1 MKAYCLNKISPIALE
16 GLKAPDMVVDDINN
30 ADSILVRSQAM
41 HDMQLGKNILAV
53 ARAGAGVNNIPVE
66 KYASEGI
73 VVFNTPGANA
83 NAVKE
88 LVLCGLFLASRD
100 VVGGH
105 EWVEQNK
112 NDENIGKTAEK
123 AKSQFAG
130 HEILG
135 KTIAIIG
142 LGAIGVMVANS
153 CISLGMKVRGYD
165 PYLTINNAMELS
177 KSVEYYEKLEDAISG
192 ADFVTIHVPLMD
204 STKGMLNKKLF
215 GLFNDTILL
224 NFSRDTLVNDD
235 DLLEALNNG
244 KVRKYVTDFA
254 NPKVVNMPHTIVI
267 PHLGASTEEAED
279 NCAFMAIDELKHY
292 LETGSISHSVKIHVF
307 FQNDMQNKQMHQH
320 PLLHNITVHLLVN
333 KPMRFLF
340 HHSCAKPKILQSVHF
355 HEQNSMHQIAPIQ
368 IHRVHHQVLIHQVS
382 INPQMVEPIAN
393 LTIYFLLFWQKPWPQ
408 NHAHRVK
415 IAEDFQPH
423 QNRDVNQMLYSATLQ
438 TSCLILLNPLSA
450 NPYQTTNFRS

>member
-1 MKAYCLNKISPIALE
+1 MKVFCLNKISPIALE
-16 GLKAPDMVVDDINN
+16 TIKAPDLIVNDMNS
-30 ADSILVRSQAM
+30 ADSILVRSQVM
-41 HDMQLGKNILAV
+41 HDMELGNNILAV
-53 ARAGAGVNNIPVE
+53 ARAGAGVNNIPLD
-66 KYASEGI
+66 KYASQGI

-100 VVGGH
+100 VVGGY

-112 NDENIGKTAEK
+112 DDSDIAKTAEK

-135 KTIAIIG
+135 KTIAVIG

-153 CISLGMKVRGYD
+153 CIALGMKVRGYD
-165 PYLTINNAMELS
+165 PYLTINNAMKLS
-177 KSVEYYEKLEDAISG
+177 KGVEYFEKLEEAISG

-204 STKGMLNKKLF
+204 ATKGMLNKKLF
-215 GLFNDTILL
+215 ALFNDTVLL

-235 DLLEALNNG
+235 DLLEALNSG

-292 LETGSISHSVKIHVF
+292 LENGSINHSVNYPDVNCGPKESEKRVCILHKNVPGIINKITAVIVESNTNIVNMINKSRGDYAYSVF
-307 FQNDMQNKQMHQH
+307 D
-320 PLLHNITVHLLVN
+320 VN
-333 KPMRFLF
+333 KDID
-340 HHSCAKPKILQSVHF
+340 SDK
-355 HEQNSMHQIAPIQ
+355 
-368 IHRVHHQVLIHQVS
+368 
-382 INPQMVEPIAN
+382 IAN
-393 LTIYFLLFWQKPWPQ
+393 LSDIIKV
-408 NHAHRVK
+408 R
-415 IAEDFQPH
+415 I
-423 QNRDVNQMLYSATLQ
+423 
-438 TSCLILLNPLSA
+438 I
-450 NPYQTTNFRS
+450 

>member
-16 GLKAPDMVVDDINN
+16 GLKAPDTVVDDINN

-41 HDMQLGKNILAV
+41 HDMELGKNILAV

-135 KTIAIIG
+135 KTIAVIG

-153 CISLGMKVRGYD
+153 CIALGMKVRGYD
-165 PYLTINNAMELS
+165 PYLTINNAMKLS
-177 KSVEYYEKLEDAISG
+177 KSVEYYEKLEDAIAG

-204 STKGMLNKKLF
+204 ATKGMLNKKLF
-215 GLFNDTILL
+215 NLFNDTVLL

-235 DLLEALNNG
+235 DLLDALNNG
-244 KVRKYVTDFA
+244 QVRKYVTDFA

-292 LETGSISHSVKIHVF
+292 LENGSISHSVNYPDVNCGPKESEKRVCVLHKNIPGIINKITAVISNSNSNIVNFINKSRGEYAYSVF
-307 FQNDMQNKQMHQH
+307 DVDGEADIK
-320 PLLHNITVHLLVN
+320 
-333 KPMRFLF
+333 
-340 HHSCAKPKILQSVHF
+340 A
-355 HEQNSMHQIAPIQ
+355 
-368 IHRVHHQVLIHQVS
+368 
-382 INPQMVEPIAN
+382 IAN
-393 LTIYFLLFWQKPWPQ
+393 LESII
-408 NHAHRVK
+408 RVRV
-415 IAEDFQPH
+415 I
-423 QNRDVNQMLYSATLQ
+423 
-438 TSCLILLNPLSA
+438 
-450 NPYQTTNFRS
+450 

>member
-16 GLKAPDMVVDDINN
+16 GLKAPDMVVDDIDA
-30 ADSILVRSQAM
+30 ADSILVRSQVM
-41 HDMQLGKNILAV
+41 HDMELGKNILAV

-100 VVGGH
+100 IVGGH

-112 NDENIGKTAEK
+112 DDDNIAKTAEK

-135 KTIAIIG
+135 KTIAVIG

-153 CISLGMKVRGYD
+153 CIALGMKVRGYD
-165 PYLTINNAMELS
+165 PYLTINNAMKLS
-177 KSVEYYEKLEDAISG
+177 KDVKYFEKLEEAILG

-204 STKGMLNKKLF
+204 ATKGMLNKKLF
-215 GLFNDTILL
+215 DVFNDTVLL

-254 NPKVVNMPHTIVI
+254 NPKVVNMPNTIVI

-292 LETGSISHSVKIHVF
+292 LENGSVSHSVNYPDVNCGPKESEKRVCVLHKNIPGIINKITAVISNSNSNIVNFINKSRGEYAYSVF
-307 FQNDMQNKQMHQH
+307 D
-320 PLLHNITVHLLVN
+320 VDGE
-333 KPMRFLF
+333 
-340 HHSCAKPKILQSVHF
+340 AD
-355 HEQNSMHQIAPIQ
+355 IQ
-368 IHRVHHQVLIHQVS
+368 A
-382 INPQMVEPIAN
+382 IAN
-393 LTIYFLLFWQKPWPQ
+393 LESII
-408 NHAHRVK
+408 RVRV
-415 IAEDFQPH
+415 I
-423 QNRDVNQMLYSATLQ
+423 
-438 TSCLILLNPLSA
+438 
-450 NPYQTTNFRS
+450 

>member
-16 GLKAPDMVVDDINN
+16 GLKAPDTVVDDINS

-41 HDMQLGKNILAV
+41 HDMELGKNILAV
-53 ARAGAGVNNIPVE
+53 ARAGAGVNNIPVDRF
-66 KYASEGI
+66 ASEGI

-100 VVGGH
+100 IVGGH

-112 NDENIGKTAEK
+112 DDENIGKTAEK

-142 LGAIGVMVANS
+142 LGAIGLMVANA
-153 CISLGMKVRGYD
+153 CVHLGMNVRGYD
-165 PYLTINNAMELS
+165 PYLTVNNAVKLS
-177 KSVEYYEKLEDAISG
+177 KSVNYFEKLEDAISG
-192 ADFVTIHVPLMD
+192 ADFVTVHVPLLD

-215 GLFNDTILL
+215 SLFNDTVLL

-235 DLLEALNNG
+235 DLLDALNNG
-244 KVRKYVTDFA
+244 KVKKYVTDFA
-254 NPKVVNMPHTIVI
+254 NPKVVNMPKTIVI

-292 LETGSISHSVKIHVF
+292 LETGSISHSV
-307 FQNDMQNKQMHQH
+307 NY
-320 PLLHNITVHLLVN
+320 P
-333 KPMRFLF
+333 
-340 HHSCAKPKILQSVHF
+340 
-355 HEQNSMHQIAPIQ
+355 
-368 IHRVHHQVLIHQVS
+368 
-382 INPQMVEPIAN
+382 
-393 LTIYFLLFWQKPWPQ
+393 
-408 NHAHRVK
+408 
-415 IAEDFQPH
+415 
-423 QNRDVNQMLYSATLQ
+423 DVNCGPKESEKRVCVLHKNVPGIINKITAVISNSNSNIVNFINKSRGEYAYSVFDVDGEADAE
-438 TSCLILLNPLSA
+438 SIA
-450 NPYQTTNFRS
+450 KEEGVIRVRVI

>member
-1 MKAYCLNKISPIALE
+1 MKVFCLNKISPLALQTI
-16 GLKAPDMVVDDINN
+16 KKPDAIVNDIND
-30 ADSILVRSQAM
+30 ADSILVRSQVM
-41 HDMQLGKNILAV
+41 HDMELNKNILAV
-53 ARAGAGVNNIPVE
+53 ARAGAGVNNIPLD
-66 KYASEGI
+66 KYASQGI

-100 VVGGH
+100 VVGGY

-112 NDENIGKTAEK
+112 DDSDIAKTAEK

-135 KTIAIIG
+135 KTIAVIG

-153 CISLGMKVRGYD
+153 CLALGMKVRGYD
-165 PYLTINNAMELS
+165 PYLTINNAMKLS
-177 KSVEYYEKLEDAISG
+177 KGVEYFEKLEEAISG

-204 STKGMLNKKLF
+204 ATKGMLNKKLF
-215 GLFNDTILL
+215 ALFNDTVLL

-235 DLLEALNNG
+235 DLLEALNSG

-292 LETGSISHSVKIHVF
+292 LENGSIIHSVNYPDVNCGPKESEKRVCILHKNIPGIINKITSVIVESNTNIVNMINKSRGDYAYSVF
-307 FQNDMQNKQMHQH
+307 D
-320 PLLHNITVHLLVN
+320 VN
-333 KPMRFLF
+333 KDID
-340 HHSCAKPKILQSVHF
+340 ADK
-355 HEQNSMHQIAPIQ
+355 
-368 IHRVHHQVLIHQVS
+368 
-382 INPQMVEPIAN
+382 IAN
-393 LTIYFLLFWQKPWPQ
+393 LSDIIKV
-408 NHAHRVK
+408 R
-415 IAEDFQPH
+415 I
-423 QNRDVNQMLYSATLQ
+423 
-438 TSCLILLNPLSA
+438 I
-450 NPYQTTNFRS
+450 

>member
-16 GLKAPDMVVDDINN
+16 GLKVPDMIVDDINN

-41 HDMQLGKNILAV
+41 HDMELGKNILAV
-53 ARAGAGVNNIPVE
+53 ARAGAGINNIPVE
-66 KYASEGI
+66 KYASEGV

-135 KTIAIIG
+135 KTIAVIG

-153 CISLGMKVRGYD
+153 CIALGMKVRGYD
-165 PYLTINNAMELS
+165 PYLTINNAMKLS
-177 KSVEYYEKLEDAISG
+177 KSVEYYEKLEDAITG

-204 STKGMLNKKLF
+204 ATKGMLNKKLF
-215 GLFNDTILL
+215 NLFNDTVLL

-235 DLLEALNNG
+235 DLLDALNNG
-244 KVRKYVTDFA
+244 QVRKYVTDFA

-292 LETGSISHSVKIHVF
+292 LENGSISHSVNYPDVNCGPKESEKRVCVLHKNIPGIINKITAVISNSNSNIVNFINKSRGEYAYSVF
-307 FQNDMQNKQMHQH
+307 DVDGEADAQ
-320 PLLHNITVHLLVN
+320 
-333 KPMRFLF
+333 
-340 HHSCAKPKILQSVHF
+340 A
-355 HEQNSMHQIAPIQ
+355 
-368 IHRVHHQVLIHQVS
+368 
-382 INPQMVEPIAN
+382 IAN
-393 LTIYFLLFWQKPWPQ
+393 LESII
-408 NHAHRVK
+408 RVRV
-415 IAEDFQPH
+415 I
-423 QNRDVNQMLYSATLQ
+423 
-438 TSCLILLNPLSA
+438 
-450 NPYQTTNFRS
+450 

>member
-1 MKAYCLNKISPIALE
+1 MKAYCLNKISPIALA
-16 GLKAPDMVVDDINN
+16 GLKAPDMVVDDINS

-41 HDMQLGKNILAV
+41 HDMELGKNILAV

-135 KTIAIIG
+135 KTIAVIG

-153 CISLGMKVRGYD
+153 CIALGMKVRGYD
-165 PYLTINNAMELS
+165 PYLTINNAMKLS
-177 KSVEYYEKLEDAISG
+177 KSVEYYEKLEDAIAG

-204 STKGMLNKKLF
+204 ATKGMLNKKLF
-215 GLFNDTILL
+215 ALFNDTVLL

-235 DLLEALNNG
+235 DLLDALNNG

-279 NCAFMAIDELKHY
+279 NCALMAIDELKHY
-292 LETGSISHSVKIHVF
+292 LENGSISHSV
-307 FQNDMQNKQMHQH
+307 NY
-320 PLLHNITVHLLVN
+320 P
-333 KPMRFLF
+333 
-340 HHSCAKPKILQSVHF
+340 
-355 HEQNSMHQIAPIQ
+355 
-368 IHRVHHQVLIHQVS
+368 
-382 INPQMVEPIAN
+382 
-393 LTIYFLLFWQKPWPQ
+393 
-408 NHAHRVK
+408 
-415 IAEDFQPH
+415 
-423 QNRDVNQMLYSATLQ
+423 DVNCGPKESEKRVCVLHKNIPGIINKITAVISESNTNIVNFINKSRGDYAYSVFDVDGE
-438 TSCLILLNPLSA
+438 A
-450 NPYQTTNFRS
+450 NIDKIDNLEDIIRVRII

>member
-1 MKAYCLNKISPIALE
+1 MKVFCLNKVSPIALDT
-16 GLKAPDMVVDDINN
+16 LKAPDIIVNDIDA
-30 ADSILVRSQAM
+30 ADSVLVRSQVM
-41 HDMQLGKNILAV
+41 HDMPLNKNILAV
-53 ARAGAGVNNIPVE
+53 ARAGTGVNNIPVE

-105 EWVEQNK
+105 EWVIENK
-112 NDENIGKTAEK
+112 DDNDIAKTAEK

-135 KTIAIIG
+135 KTIAVIG
-142 LGAIGVMVANS
+142 LGAIGVMVANA
-153 CISLGMKVRGYD
+153 CIALGMKVRGYD
-165 PYLTINNAMELS
+165 PYLTINNAMKIS
-177 KSVEYYEKLEDAISG
+177 KDVQYFEKLEDAILG

-215 GLFNDTILL
+215 AFFNDTVLL

-254 NPKVVNMPHTIVI
+254 NHQVVNMPNTLVI

-292 LETGSISHSVKIHVF
+292 LENGSITHSVNYPDVACGPKESEKRVCVLHKNIPGIINKITAILSNSNTNIVNFINKSRGEYAYSVF
-307 FQNDMQNKQMHQH
+307 DVDGEVDANAIDN
-320 PLLHNITVHLLVN
+320 LDNII
-333 KPMRFLF
+333 R
-340 HHSCAKPKILQSVHF
+340 IR
-355 HEQNSMHQIAPIQ
+355 II
-368 IHRVHHQVLIHQVS
+368 
-382 INPQMVEPIAN
+382 
-393 LTIYFLLFWQKPWPQ
+393 
-408 NHAHRVK
+408 
-415 IAEDFQPH
+415 
-423 QNRDVNQMLYSATLQ
+423 
-438 TSCLILLNPLSA
+438 
-450 NPYQTTNFRS
+450 

>member
-16 GLKAPDMVVDDINN
+16 GLKAPDMVVDDINV

-41 HDMQLGKNILAV
+41 HDMELGKNILAV

-100 VVGGH
+100 IVGGH

-135 KTIAIIG
+135 KTIAVIG

-153 CISLGMKVRGYD
+153 CIALGMKVRGYD
-165 PYLTINNAMELS
+165 PYLTINNAMKLS
-177 KSVEYYEKLEDAISG
+177 KSVEYYEKLEDAIAG

-204 STKGMLNKKLF
+204 ATKGMLNKKLF
-215 GLFNDTILL
+215 ALFNDTVLL

-235 DLLEALNNG
+235 DLLDALNNG

-279 NCAFMAIDELKHY
+279 NCALMAIDELKHY
-292 LETGSISHSVKIHVF
+292 LENGSISHSV
-307 FQNDMQNKQMHQH
+307 NY
-320 PLLHNITVHLLVN
+320 P
-333 KPMRFLF
+333 
-340 HHSCAKPKILQSVHF
+340 
-355 HEQNSMHQIAPIQ
+355 
-368 IHRVHHQVLIHQVS
+368 
-382 INPQMVEPIAN
+382 
-393 LTIYFLLFWQKPWPQ
+393 
-408 NHAHRVK
+408 
-415 IAEDFQPH
+415 
-423 QNRDVNQMLYSATLQ
+423 DVNCGPKESEKRVCVLHKNIPGIINKITAVISESNTNIVNFINKSRGDYAYSVFDVDGE
-438 TSCLILLNPLSA
+438 A
-450 NPYQTTNFRS
+450 NIDKIDSLEDIIRVRVI

>member
-41 HDMQLGKNILAV
+41 HDMELGKNILAV

-66 KYASEGI
+66 KYAGEGI

-100 VVGGH
+100 VVGGN
-105 EWVEQNK
+105 EWVKENK
-112 NDENIGKTAEK
+112 NDSDIAKTAEK

-135 KTIAIIG
+135 KTIAVIG
-142 LGAIGVMVANS
+142 LGAVGLMVANA
-153 CISLGMKVRGYD
+153 CVHLGMKVRGYD
-165 PYLTINNAMELS
+165 PYLTVNNAVKLS
-177 KSVEYYEKLEDAISG
+177 KSVEYYEKLEDAIVG
-192 ADFVTIHVPLMD
+192 ADYVTIHVPLMD

-215 GLFNDTILL
+215 SLFDDTVLL

-235 DLLEALNNG
+235 DLLNALNSGN
-244 KVRKYVTDFA
+244 VRKYVTDFA

-292 LETGSISHSVKIHVF
+292 LETGSISHSVNYPDVNCGPKESAKRVCVLHKNIPGIINKITSVISNSNSNIVNFINKSRGEYAYSVF
-307 FQNDMQNKQMHQH
+307 DVDGEADEK
-320 PLLHNITVHLLVN
+320 
-333 KPMRFLF
+333 
-340 HHSCAKPKILQSVHF
+340 A
-355 HEQNSMHQIAPIQ
+355 
-368 IHRVHHQVLIHQVS
+368 
-382 INPQMVEPIAN
+382 IAN
-393 LTIYFLLFWQKPWPQ
+393 LESII
-408 NHAHRVK
+408 RVRV
-415 IAEDFQPH
+415 I
-423 QNRDVNQMLYSATLQ
+423 
-438 TSCLILLNPLSA
+438 
-450 NPYQTTNFRS
+450 

>member
-30 ADSILVRSQAM
+30 ADSVLVRSQAM
-41 HDMQLGKNILAV
+41 HDMELGKNILAV

-100 VVGGH
+100 VVGGN
-105 EWVEQNK
+105 EWVKENK
-112 NDENIGKTAEK
+112 NDSDIAKTAEK

-135 KTIAIIG
+135 KTIAVIG
-142 LGAIGVMVANS
+142 LGAVGLMVANA
-153 CISLGMKVRGYD
+153 CVHLGMKVRGYD
-165 PYLTINNAMELS
+165 PYLTVNNAVKLS
-177 KSVEYYEKLEDAISG
+177 KSVEYYEKLEDAIVG
-192 ADFVTIHVPLMD
+192 ADYVTIHVPLMD

-215 GLFNDTILL
+215 SLFDDTVLL

-235 DLLEALNNG
+235 DLLDALNSG
-244 KVRKYVTDFA
+244 QVRKYVTDFA

-292 LETGSISHSVKIHVF
+292 LETGSISHSVNYPDVNCGPKETEKRVCV
-307 FQNDMQNKQMHQH
+307 
-320 PLLHNITVHLLVN
+320 LHNNIPGIINKITSIISNSNSNIVN
-333 KPMRFLF
+333 FINKSRGEY
-340 HHSCAKPKILQSVHF
+340 AYSVF
-355 HEQNSMHQIAPIQ
+355 DVDGEAD
-368 IHRVHHQVLIHQVS
+368 
-382 INPQMVEPIAN
+382 EKAIAN
-393 LTIYFLLFWQKPWPQ
+393 LESII
-408 NHAHRVK
+408 RVRV
-415 IAEDFQPH
+415 I
-423 QNRDVNQMLYSATLQ
+423 
-438 TSCLILLNPLSA
+438 
-450 NPYQTTNFRS
+450 

>member
-1 MKAYCLNKISPIALE
+1 MKVFCLNKISPIALE
-16 GLKAPDMVVDDINN
+16 TLKEPDIVVNDIND

-41 HDMQLGKNILAV
+41 HDMSLNQNILAV
-53 ARAGAGVNNIPVE
+53 ARAGAGVNNIPVMEYAE
-66 KYASEGI
+66 KGI

-100 VVGGH
+100 VVGGA
-105 EWVEQNK
+105 EWVIENK
-112 NDENIGKTAEK
+112 DDNDIAKTAEK

-135 KTIAIIG
+135 KTITVIG

-153 CISLGMKVRGYD
+153 CIALGMKVRGYD
-165 PYLTINNAMELS
+165 PYLTINNAMKLS
-177 KSVEYYEKLEDAISG
+177 KSVEYFEKLEDAISG

-204 STKGMLNKKLF
+204 ATKGMLNKR
-215 GLFNDTILL
+215 LFNLFDDTVLL

-254 NPKVVNMPHTIVI
+254 NHKVVNMPNTLVI

-292 LETGSISHSVKIHVF
+292 LENGSINHSVNYPDVNCGPKESSKRVCVLHKNIPGIINKITSVISSSNTNIVNFINKSRGEYAYSVF
-307 FQNDMQNKQMHQH
+307 DVDGEVDSN
-320 PLLHNITVHLLVN
+320 
-333 KPMRFLF
+333 
-340 HHSCAKPKILQSVHF
+340 A
-355 HEQNSMHQIAPIQ
+355 
-368 IHRVHHQVLIHQVS
+368 
-382 INPQMVEPIAN
+382 IAN
-393 LTIYFLLFWQKPWPQ
+393 LDNII
-408 NHAHRVK
+408 R
-415 IAEDFQPH
+415 I
-423 QNRDVNQMLYSATLQ
+423 R
-438 TSCLILLNPLSA
+438 II
-450 NPYQTTNFRS
+450 

>member
-30 ADSILVRSQAM
+30 ADSILVRSQVM
-41 HDMQLGKNILAV
+41 HDMELGKNILAV

-100 VVGGH
+100 IVGGH

-112 NDENIGKTAEK
+112 DDDNIAKTAEK

-153 CISLGMKVRGYD
+153 CIALGMKVRGYD
-165 PYLTINNAMELS
+165 PYLTINNAMKLS
-177 KSVEYYEKLEDAISG
+177 KDVKYFEKLEDAISG
-192 ADFVTIHVPLMD
+192 ADFVTIHVPLVD

-215 GLFNDTILL
+215 NVFDDTVLL

-235 DLLEALNNG
+235 DLLDALNNR

-254 NPKVVNMPHTIVI
+254 NPKVVNMPNTIVI

-292 LETGSISHSVKIHVF
+292 LENGSISHSVNYPDVNCGPKESEKRVCVLHKNIPGIINRITAVISSSNSNIVNFINKSRGEYAYSVF
-307 FQNDMQNKQMHQH
+307 D
-320 PLLHNITVHLLVN
+320 VDGE
-333 KPMRFLF
+333 
-340 HHSCAKPKILQSVHF
+340 AD
-355 HEQNSMHQIAPIQ
+355 IQ
-368 IHRVHHQVLIHQVS
+368 A
-382 INPQMVEPIAN
+382 IAN
-393 LTIYFLLFWQKPWPQ
+393 LESII
-408 NHAHRVK
+408 RVRV
-415 IAEDFQPH
+415 I
-423 QNRDVNQMLYSATLQ
+423 
-438 TSCLILLNPLSA
+438 
-450 NPYQTTNFRS
+450 

>member
-30 ADSILVRSQAM
+30 ADSVLVRSQAM
-41 HDMQLGKNILAV
+41 HDMELGKNILAV

-135 KTIAIIG
+135 KTIAVIG

-153 CISLGMKVRGYD
+153 CIALGMKVRGYD
-165 PYLTINNAMELS
+165 PYLTINNAMKLS
-177 KSVEYYEKLEDAISG
+177 KDVKYFEKLEDAISG
-192 ADFVTIHVPLMD
+192 ADYVTIHVPLMD

-215 GLFNDTILL
+215 GLFNDTVLL

-235 DLLEALNNG
+235 DLLDALNNG

-254 NPKVVNMPHTIVI
+254 NPKVVNMPNTIVI

-292 LETGSISHSVKIHVF
+292 LETGSISHSVNYPDVNCGPKESEKRVCVLHKNIPGIINKITAVISNSNSNIVNFINKSRGEYAYSVF
-307 FQNDMQNKQMHQH
+307 DVDGEADAQ
-320 PLLHNITVHLLVN
+320 
-333 KPMRFLF
+333 
-340 HHSCAKPKILQSVHF
+340 A
-355 HEQNSMHQIAPIQ
+355 
-368 IHRVHHQVLIHQVS
+368 
-382 INPQMVEPIAN
+382 IAN
-393 LTIYFLLFWQKPWPQ
+393 LESII
-408 NHAHRVK
+408 RVRV
-415 IAEDFQPH
+415 I
-423 QNRDVNQMLYSATLQ
+423 
-438 TSCLILLNPLSA
+438 
-450 NPYQTTNFRS
+450 